1 MKINVEVG
9 TIPQLNNRP
18 VAVVHMTEAPP
29 VAEPAKRHTVL
40 VLDCSTSMTTS
51 LPEVRRDSQKY
62 ISELGDKDWAS
73 IIIFS
78 GHETSKL
85 IAGPT
90 QCTKD
95 GRTLLG
101 RAIEK
106 EVRPINTTV
115 FSEPLM
121 FTLDTVKRL
130 AGKDTAHN
138 AVLFTD
144 GCAVP
149 TRWGKQEEHKKTFAV
164 AMDLRNFGAVVS
176 VIGYG
181 VYYDEKFIKELMEA
195 SGNSGV
201 YRHISEID
209 EFAPTIAEIRSVFH
223 KTSLNSFDLTFTPNF
238 GNVFSILRTTPEVC
252 RVSKGERVISRSL
265 YDGRLTLFIQL
276 TAPCTSI
283 TIRGTIDGKTIS
295 ETPTYSKLSSESAAD
310 FIRALAAHAFLSGD
324 KEAAA
329 ELLQLTGDMGL
340 AERTASS
347 YTTRESR
354 ETGDIMRRVFRDRKF
369 IGAGLKPTGPSHC
382 VLNILRTIIEDP
394 NNVVFI
400 GKNGYKRSGEL
411 TSDPRVIHPPMR
423 SLKVL
428 GYTSDSERFN
438 FSIRCLKDVK
448 VLSEIG
454 EGPPVDK
461 KIWRTYNVVLDG
473 NLWLPELEAVLT
485 ETSFIALQDAGVINP
500 KEVYSRTKVYVI
512 DLRGVKMVSPVWANP
527 STLGLVSLLREEA
540 ELEAEQSAL
549 NLRRV
554 ATMPVLVAKDTD
566 IHIEKAHKVE
576 DISVETYTAPCVE
589 IRLMKYKYKKY
600 DCSRMTYEE
609 ADTRVKKVRQRLTVV
624 RYLIRAIAFAMEV
637 VGSKTIL
644 WDSGKM
650 TQRGEYPKL
659 EQMANFQGAQLKRVS
674 WTEEFVCS

>member
-1 MKINVEVG
+1 MKIKVEIG

-18 VAVVHMTEAPP
+18 VAVVHMEAPP

-40 VLDCSTSMTTS
+40 VLDCSTSMTAS

-95 GRTLLG
+95 GRTLLD
-101 RAIEK
+101 RAIDK

-149 TRWGKQEEHKKTFAV
+149 TRWGKQEEHKRSFAV
-164 AMDLRNFGAVVS
+164 GTDLRNFGAVVS

-195 SGNSGV
+195 AGNSGV
-201 YRHISEID
+201 YRHISEIN

-252 RVSKGERVISRSL
+252 RASKGERVVSRSL
-265 YDGRLTLFIQL
+265 YDGRLTLFLQL

-283 TIRGTIDGKTIS
+283 TIRGTVDGKTIS
-295 ETPTYSKLSSESAAD
+295 ETPVDSKLSPESAAD
-310 FIRALAAHAFLSGD
+310 FIRALAAHAFLTGQ

-329 ELLQLTGDMGL
+329 EFLKFTDDVGL
-340 AERTASS
+340 AERTAYS

-354 ETGDIMRRVFRDRKF
+354 ETGDIMRRIFRDRKF
-369 IGAGLKPTGPSHC
+369 IGAGLKPTGPNHC

-400 GKNGYKRSGEL
+400 GKNGYKRSGEF
-411 TSDPRVIHPPMR
+411 TNDPRVIHPPTR
-423 SLKVL
+423 SLRVL
-428 GYTSDSERFN
+428 GYTSHSTRFN
-438 FSIRCLKDVK
+438 FALRCLKDVK
-448 VLSEIG
+448 VFPETG
-454 EGPPVDK
+454 GPSVDK
-461 KIWRTYNVVLDG
+461 KIWRSYDVILDG
-473 NLWLPELEAVLT
+473 NLWLSELEAVLT
-485 ETSFIALQDAGVINP
+485 QTSFETLHNAGVIDSN
-500 KEVYSRTKVYVI
+500 KKFKQTKPYVI
-512 DLRGVKMVSPVWANP
+512 DLRGLKMVSGIWANP
-527 STLGLVSLLREEA
+527 VTLGFVSLLREEA
-540 ELEAEQSAL
+540 ELEIEQTAL
-549 NLRRV
+549 NARKK
-554 ATMPVLVAKDTD
+554 ATMYLTPAEEPD
-566 IHIEKAHKVE
+566 IYIEKAGKVE
-576 DISVETYTAPCVE
+576 DIPIETYTAPCVE
-589 IRLMKYKYKKY
+589 IRLMKYKSKSY
-600 DCSRMTYEE
+600 DCSRMAYEE
-609 ADTRVKKVRQRLTVV
+609 ANTRVKEVRQRLTVV
-624 RYLIRAIAFAMEV
+624 RYLIRAITFAMEV

-644 WDSGKM
+644 WDSGKT

-674 WTEEFVCS
+674 WTEEFACS